1 VDEAAAI
8 AAPLIVLV
16 CGAVPGMPLDEARKQ
31 IADGIERL
39 LPHAQSSGVRLA
51 VEPLH
56 PMYADSR
63 SAINTLGQANDLVER
78 IDDPFLGV
86 TVDVYH
92 LWWDPALR
100 NEIRRSG
107 KRIFSYHVCDWLTPT
122 RDLLNDRGLMGEG
135 CIPLRQMRA
144 WVEEAGFNGFVEV
157 EIFSN
162 EFWAMDQTQY
172 VERVKAAWLDH
183 A

>member
-1 VDEAAAI
+1 
-8 AAPLIVLV
+8 
-16 CGAVPGMPLDEARKQ
+16 
-31 IADGIERL
+31 
-39 LPHAQSSGVRLA
+39 
-51 VEPLH
+51 
-56 PMYADSR
+56 
-63 SAINTLGQANDLVER
+63 
-78 IDDPFLGV
+78 
-86 TVDVYH
+86 
-92 LWWDPALR
+92 
-100 NEIRRSG
+100 
-107 KRIFSYHVCDWLTPT
+107 
-122 RDLLNDRGLMGEG
+122 MGEG